1 MLAIYPS
8 KDASFALQ
16 CAGTDLALH
25 AVEYNGFTNP
35 IGQWVER
42 TKTAH
47 LFTMDTTATYLD
59 RKVCR
64 HWQV

>member
-47 LFTMDTTATYLD
+47 LFTVDTTATYLD